1 MKGKMVKLT
10 NDICTVEIS
19 IDEDFDLHSDD
30 KGIYDFIYV
39 PDEYKETELYKAV
52 VVSVVLPE
60 QKYNAVMVGSIYFK
74 DANCAVLEKQKLL
87 ILQDDRII
95 RFNVVEKRVEQ
106 IVELDTFGNNFAIYR
121 VPKGYIIYGEIEI
134 TMLDDS
140 YHKKWIFSGKDI
152 FVSLTR
158 EKSFEIKDNIIY
170 VYDFEDRLYQLNF
183 DGKEINRLG

>member
-30 KGIYDFIYV
+30 KGIYV

-121 VPKGYIIYGEIEI
+121 VPKRYIIYGEIEI

-140 YHKKWIFSGKDI
+140 FQKKWIFSGNDV
-152 FVSLTR
+152 FVSLTQ
-158 EKSFEIKDNIIY
+158 EKSFEIKDGIIY
-170 VYDFEDRLYQLNF
+170 VYDFDDRLYQLNF
-183 DGKEINRLG
+183 EGKEINRLV